1 MKIKEV
7 KSVLPNIFLY
17 HDTDKMIL
25 IIWVNQKATDS
36 GRG

>member
-7 KSVLPNIFLY
+7 KSMLPNIFLY
-17 HDTDKMIL
+17 HDTDKIIF
-25 IIWVNQKATDS
+25 IIWGNQKATDL